1 MDNIYLHLFVGAVI
15 LLAFVFSFKMV
26 EGTWAPPAVLFVVGF
41 TSSTYLYAYIIL
53 GLPISPPNFAYEN
66 FDEALWLS
74 SACFVSMLAGYILY
88 GALNSRRQASLD
100 TSLNEFMGPH
110 TARIFSG
117 VALASCAFLVIYNLI
132 SGSFSGIR
140 GEGAYLSDSDVNFL
154 DRLGFIVSH
163 LIAPINVALFLAANT
178 LQNKLLAAKMLR
190 YAWFSIAIMTAVTL
204 LSFNRQLIVY
214 MAICLALIYHYRIR
228 RIGVREISLG
238 IPLLIIV
245 QLIRD
250 MRSLDATLV
259 ELNSAQITDYLVDQV
274 GFENLFG
281 VLRSILTGIAGW
293 DVFSNVLD
301 IVPFMDNYFYGSSY
315 LNSFA
320 GLFKPRVLGL
330 SSYDEVTLSVWYMQ
344 MYAPGTINHGYDF
357 SMLAEAYINFG
368 YFMPIW
374 FFFIGVFLYFLSSRI
389 RLTQSPFL
397 LFFSVIALVVLT
409 FGLRSD
415 SNVVFKAIFYQ
426 TTLIIII
433 IKLMDSLS
441 GSGAR
446 ISARYGKS

>member
-1 MDNIYLHLFVGAVI
+1 MNNIYLHLFIGTVI
-15 LLAFVFSFKMV
+15 VLAFLLAFKLV
-26 EGTWAPPAVLFVVGF
+26 EGTLAPPALLFVAGF
-41 TSSTYLYAYIIL
+41 TSSSYLYAYIIL
-53 GLPISPPNFAYEN
+53 GLPVSPPNFAYEN
-66 FDEALWLS
+66 FDEALWLTS
-74 SACFVSMLAGYILY
+74 GCFVAMLAGYSLY
-88 GALNSRRQASLD
+88 GALSSRRQASLD
-100 TSLNEFMGPH
+100 TPLNEFMGPH
-110 TARIFSG
+110 TARVFSG
-117 VALASCAFLVIYNLI
+117 VALASCAFLVIYNLL
-132 SGSFSGIR
+132 SGSFTGIR
-140 GEGAYLSDSDVNFL
+140 GEGAYLSESDVKFI

-190 YAWFSIAIMTAVTL
+190 YAWFSIVIMTAVTL

-214 MAICLALIYHYRIR
+214 MALCLALIYHYRIR
-228 RIGVREISLG
+228 RIGVREIALG

-250 MRSLDATLV
+250 MRTLDATLV
-259 ELNSAQITDYLVDQV
+259 ELNSAQVTDYLVDQV
-274 GFENLFG
+274 GLDNLFG
-281 VLRSILTGIAGW
+281 VLRSIVTGIAGW

-315 LNSFA
+315 LSSIV
-320 GLFKPRVLGL
+320 GLLKPRVLGL

-374 FFFIGVFLYFLSSRI
+374 FFFVGVLLYFLSSSI
-389 RLTQSPFL
+389 RLTQSPFV
-397 LFFSVIALVVLT
+397 LFFSIIALVVLT

-415 SNVVFKAIFYQ
+415 SNVVFKAIFFQ
-426 TTLIIII
+426 TVTIILI

-446 ISARYGKS
+446 IPAKYDKS

>member
-15 LLAFVFSFKMV
+15 LLAFFFAFKIV
-26 EGTWAPPAVLFVVGF
+26 EGTWAPPALLFVAGF
-41 TSSTYLYAYIIL
+41 TSSSYLYAYIIL

-66 FDEALWLS
+66 FDEALWLTS
-74 SACFVSMLAGYILY
+74 GCFVAMLAGYILY

-110 TARIFSG
+110 TARVFSG
-117 VALASCAFLVIYNLI
+117 VALASCASLVIYNLI

-140 GEGAYLSDSDVNFL
+140 GEGAYLSDSDVNVL
-154 DRLGFIVSH
+154 DRAGFIVSH
-163 LIAPINVALFLAANT
+163 LIAPINVALFLGAKT
-178 LQNKLLAAKMLR
+178 LRNQLLAAKMLR

-214 MAICLALIYHYRIR
+214 TFLCLTLIFHYRIR
-228 RIGVREISLG
+228 RIGVREIAIGL
-238 IPLLIIV
+238 PLLIVV
-245 QLIRD
+245 QIMRD
-250 MRSLDATLV
+250 MRTLDSTLT
-259 ELNSAQITDYLVDQV
+259 ELRSGQVADYLVEQI

-281 VLRSILTGIAGW
+281 VLGSILTGIAGW
-293 DVFSNVLD
+293 DVFSNVLN

-315 LNSFA
+315 LNSIV

-374 FFFIGVFLYFLSSRI
+374 FFFIGVFLYFLSSSI

-397 LFFSVIALVVLT
+397 LFFSVITLVVLT

-415 SNVVFKAIFYQ
+415 SNVVLKAVFFQTVTIIFM
-426 TTLIIII
+426 

-446 ISARYGKS
+446 MPAKYGKS